1 MVPQGG
7 TIKWHTT
14 LNNHASTL
22 SNQVGTLR
30 NHFGSRPVASR
41 CPTRG
46 AEPCAQ
52 LADIDVDDSGESDAD
67 DSGESDASEPVEES
81 TVTAVGAAM
90 PSEGALL
97 SLCFLKCA
105 CQEFYAD
112 ADSNGHSCGSDAS
125 WSEVCGCG

>member
-1 MVPQGG
+1 MKKHMSHGDG
-7 TIKWHTT
+7 
-14 LNNHASTL
+14 HAHAPPPPAH
-22 SNQVGTLR
+22 TLR

-46 AEPCAQ
+46 AEPSAQ
-52 LADIDVDDSGESDAD
+52 LADTDVDDSGESDAD

-81 TVTAVGAAM
+81 TLTAVGAAK
-90 PSEGALL
+90 PSEGAFL